1 MTSINPVGSV
11 CEHSDHKGSCTST
24 RKHGALDDRLSKTIT
39 AWPWSQM
46 VANLCVVGRCSLTDW
61 RLAKGSG
68 GDHLVANLGHDL
80 DKAQRGLRQRTERG
94 CIEQIFELDA
104 RPEWQNDQALRD
116 KYDGG
121 RGVNDRTAD
130 AQGYEVRSEEH
141 TSELQSLMRISSAVF
156 CLKKNTHSDTT

>member
-1 MTSINPVGSV
+1 
-11 CEHSDHKGSCTST
+11 
-24 RKHGALDDRLSKTIT
+24 
-39 AWPWSQM
+39 M
-46 VANLCVVGRCSLTDW
+46 VANLCVVSRCSLTDW

-94 CIEQIFELDA
+94 GIEQIFELDA

-121 RGVNDRTAD
+121 RGVNERKDD
-130 AQGYEVRSEEH
+130 AKRYEVARGEG
-141 TSELQSLMRISSAVF
+141 TC
-156 CLKKNTHSDTT
+156 CLD